1 MNHRR
6 FDDEESAETALR
18 LAGYQRVGAL
28 GVIWIKDGY
37 RVKVV
42 RDSWAANYFIKAA

>member
-1 MNHRR
+1 MNRR
-6 FDDEESAETALR
+6 FDDEEAAETALR
-18 LAGYQRVGAL
+18 IAGYLRVG
-28 GVIWIKDGY
+28 VVWVKDGY